1 MGRNVLRSARQI
13 SGEVGCA
20 RDHRS
25 FVRFSE
31 AEPRR
36 SATTETALMMR
47 SKSRSFASLRMTSS
61 WGTSAPFHDG
71 VLVSGADFSS
81 RAEERVQRLQHGQLR
96 AVFAQGFDYGFCRN
110 ISNQVILREG
120 TSAETADGGI
130 EAATAGFIGRDDF
143 RGGLVGAAV
152 QVDSYLEITILGHHS
167 GDDLLNLLG
176 RRYAY
181 GIGKGDRANL
191 LQLEQANGFDD
202 LIYAPVIAV
211 GIAEGHRDV
220 DDSVEPRFIGL
231 LLDLFQFLDS
241 VFQSL
246 PLIVLQKCGRDRI
259 RKTQG
264 AHRLGRDRPLS
275 ALFIDHDTD
284 DFHVVGRIEFLQN
297 LFGVGHLWDSV
308 GRNEADGVNVLE
320 AGRDQ
325 GLEIVGLQI
334 SRDLA
339 FESLPRIAGA
349 LDQLYGFAH
358 AASRNLVIGRSGH
371 RAIGVLQITR

>member
-1 MGRNVLRSARQI
+1 MVVLSTLSIRGR
-13 SGEVGCA
+13 
-20 RDHRS
+20 
-25 FVRFSE
+25 RFPV
-31 AEPRR
+31 PR
-36 SATTETALMMR
+36 
-47 SKSRSFASLRMTSS
+47 
-61 WGTSAPFHDG
+61 
-71 VLVSGADFSS
+71 ADLGRCSQQ
-81 RAEERVQRLQHGQLR
+81 RVQRLQHGQLR

-110 ISNQVILREG
+110 IPNQVILREG

-259 RKTQG
+259 RKTQS
-264 AHRLGRDRPLS
+264 AHRLGRDRSLRT
-275 ALFIDHDTD
+275 FFVDHDAD
-284 DFHVVGRIEFLQN
+284 DFYVVGRVEFLQN
-297 LFGVGHLWDSV
+297 FFGVSHL
-308 GRNEADGVNVLE
+308 RDGVRRDETDGINVLE
-320 AGRDQ
+320 AGGDQ
-325 GLEIVGLQI
+325 SLEIVG
-334 SRDLA
+334 
-339 FESLPRIAGA
+339 
-349 LDQLYGFAH
+349 
-358 AASRNLVIGRSGH
+358 
-371 RAIGVLQITR
+371 